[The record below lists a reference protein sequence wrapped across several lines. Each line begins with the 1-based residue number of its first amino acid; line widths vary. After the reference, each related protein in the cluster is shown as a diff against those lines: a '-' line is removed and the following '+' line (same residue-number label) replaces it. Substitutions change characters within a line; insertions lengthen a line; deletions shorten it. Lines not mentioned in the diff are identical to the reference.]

1 MHEIDLREI
10 VAWLDAG
17 DAADYQAGVLLLQRH
32 SKNRALVAHL
42 LRKESA
48 GNREKL
54 RYELV
59 KAGCGGHMDDVH
71 VVLNHIVAEAL
82 KQVVPAVAPI
92 IAALE
97 GFTEQ
102 PAPADVP
109 DAALPE
115 VDAITELMGRLF
127 NQRVQLSNSLADL
140 DPAAAPAVVK
150 QILSLQ
156 DQYNALAVKRRNLA
170 EQPAAAEQP
179 ASEPAAEAAPAPEA
193 ALAADA
199 DSAAAAPAIDRAA
212 LLQQR
217 GNLRSNISKAKG
229 KLEKAQTDAKKV
241 ELEEKIVKLQAE
253 LSSVD
258 LQLASPQ

>member
-1 MHEIDLREI
+1 MQETDLREI

-17 DAADYQAGVLLLQRH
+17 DAADYQAGMLLLQRH
-32 SKNRALVAHL
+32 FKNRALVAHL

-48 GNREKL
+48 SNREKL
-54 RYELV
+54 AYELV
-59 KAGCGGHMDDVH
+59 KTGCGGNMGDVH
-71 VVLNHIVAEAL
+71 EVLNHYAQAVQGAVQQVATVLVEAHHPG
-82 KQVVPAVAPI
+82 VPAFP
-92 IAALE
+92 
-97 GFTEQ
+97 EQ
-102 PAPADVP
+102 PAPTEVP
-109 DAALPE
+109 EAARPD
-115 VDAITELMGRLF
+115 VDAITELMSRLF
-127 NQRVQLSNSLADL
+127 KERVQLSNSLADL

-156 DQYNALAVKRRNLA
+156 DQYNVLAVKRRNLA
-170 EQPAAAEQP
+170 EQPAAEPCVPSVETIPEQP
-179 ASEPAAEAAPAPEA
+179 TV
-193 ALAADA
+193 ALTV
-199 DSAAAAPAIDRAA
+199 DRAA